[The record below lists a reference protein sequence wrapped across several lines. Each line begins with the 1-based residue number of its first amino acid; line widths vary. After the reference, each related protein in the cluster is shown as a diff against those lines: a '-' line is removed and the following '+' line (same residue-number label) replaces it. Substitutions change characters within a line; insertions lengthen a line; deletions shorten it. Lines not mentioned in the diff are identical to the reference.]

1 MEYIE
6 IIAINNLQIAKVYY
20 SFIFISSVVY
30 CKKQAKNG
38 QSHKLK
44 AITLI
49 PIKSQIIKKKE
60 PGFII

>member
-6 IIAINNLQIAKVYY
+6 IIAINNLQIVKVCY
-20 SFIFISSVVY
+20 SFIFISIVY
-30 CKKQAKNG
+30 YKKQAKNG